1 MLCYTENYIICII
14 LFPRSFYDNSITN
27 TTLSLQSD
35 KIEKIE
41 TKIEKENIGKRIGQ
55 ENLKYNLTISY
66 VYMPEFLIQ
75 VQTNLFVTLNS
86 YSRQKWQNYLPH
98 NIEAQSNLF
107 FLETVVDQREDVSF
121 SVGNNFQKSPMSTRT

>member
-41 TKIEKENIGKRIGQ
+41 TKIEKENIGKRIG
-55 ENLKYNLTISY
+55 
-66 VYMPEFLIQ
+66 
-75 VQTNLFVTLNS
+75 
-86 YSRQKWQNYLPH
+86 
-98 NIEAQSNLF
+98 
-107 FLETVVDQREDVSF
+107 
-121 SVGNNFQKSPMSTRT
+121 